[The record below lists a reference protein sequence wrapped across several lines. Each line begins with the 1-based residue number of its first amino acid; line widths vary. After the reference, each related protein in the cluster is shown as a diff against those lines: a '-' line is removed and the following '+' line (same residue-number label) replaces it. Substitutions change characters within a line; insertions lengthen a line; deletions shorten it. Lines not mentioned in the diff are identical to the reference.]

1 MASLLDSVAPL
12 WHQMMADMD
21 GIGVAPYLVLEGLQY
36 VPKEGDDLKDLEV
49 DLVVSHTQM
58 EVVESNVD

>member
-1 MASLLDSVAPL
+1 MASLLDFVPPL
-12 WHQMMADMD
+12 WHPMMVEKD

-49 DLVVSHTQM
+49 DLVVSHNQM